1 VSVNLSC
8 DTGRVVMSVADTGIG
23 IAEPHIASVLKPFG
37 RVENPLSRRYEGTG
51 LGLPL
56 AKSLVELHGG
66 RLEITSEI
74 GRGTIIHVFLPASRL
89 VTLVSAHAV

>member
-1 VSVNLSC
+1 MAVS
-8 DTGRVVMSVADTGIG
+8 DTGIG
-23 IAEPHIASVLKPFG
+23 IAPSHIASVLKPFG

-66 RLEITSEI
+66 RLEVTSEI
-74 GRGTIIHVFLPASRL
+74 GRGTTIRVQLPASRL
-89 VTLVSAHAV
+89 APLQTAAAI